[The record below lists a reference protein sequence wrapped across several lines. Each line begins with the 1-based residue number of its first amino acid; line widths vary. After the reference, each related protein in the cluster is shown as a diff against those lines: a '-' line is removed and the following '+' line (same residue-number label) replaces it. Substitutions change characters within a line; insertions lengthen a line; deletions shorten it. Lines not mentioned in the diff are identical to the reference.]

1 MSSVWCRSESG
12 ARIFKR
18 PRNRFQGMNF
28 ASLCSLAG
36 RYDNPL
42 PLRFL
47 APIDFKNSSSDPI
60 TLSETDLNLL
70 RNISTPNAQLALKQE
85 L

>member
-1 MSSVWCRSESG
+1 LGQYHKKEINTGTLCH
-12 ARIFKR
+12 
-18 PRNRFQGMNF
+18 RFGVD
-28 ASLCSLAG
+28 L
-36 RYDNPL
+36 NP
-42 PLRFL
+42 
-47 APIDFKNSSSDPI
+47 DPI